1 MPIKNALSSLD
12 IYVSCVIQWKNIGNK
27 LFINTESLWMRKNKK
42 TTNDD
47 VKYTAPLQDPTFTT
61 VVWLLLRAAWFGS
74 KKVVQLYNQESLCKQ
89 RIYCI
94 VLYQLTWITVTK
106 GFHWM
111 YLCVCVCVWLVRRV
125 FVVVRLCA
133 FACEREREIVWVRRR
148 DVNGRG
154 ETTLTVGRTL
164 GPAALTGARKG
175 FLPLV
180 KGGHILIT

>member
-27 LFINTESLWMRKNKK
+27 LFINTESLWMHKNKK

-61 VVWLLLRAAWFGS
+61 VWLLLRAAWFGS

-89 RIYCI
+89 RIIVMNCI
-94 VLYQLTWITVTK
+94 NWHVSESQRVFTECIY
-106 GFHWM
+106 
-111 YLCVCVCVWLVRRV
+111 VCVCVWLVRRV

-133 FACEREREIVWVRRR
+133 FACEREREIVWARRR

>member
-111 YLCVCVCVWLVRRV
+111 YLCRGGRQPSPGFIPRLFRLVAPHQGPYRASPGLARLARV
-125 FVVVRLCA
+125 
-133 FACEREREIVWVRRR
+133 
-148 DVNGRG
+148 G
-154 ETTLTVGRTL
+154 
-164 GPAALTGARKG
+164 ALI
-175 FLPLV
+175 F
-180 KGGHILIT
+180 